1 MVQIRSS
8 NSTCGYLSETKK
20 DFNLKRHLHSHV
32 HCSTICNSQAME
44 KPKCPLMDEWIKKMY
59 VCVYRKK
66 ERKWSRLVMSNSLQP
81 HWTGAHQ
88 VPLSMEFSSQ
98 EYWSGLSFPPP
109 RNLAY
114 PVIEPTSPVSPA
126 LAGGCFTTV
135 PPRKPRLDYVT
146 TEYTSNPNSHS
157 FN

>member
-1 MVQIRSS
+1 M
-8 NSTCGYLSETKK
+8 L
-20 DFNLKRHLHSHV
+20 SHV
-32 HCSTICNSQAME
+32 QLFAT
-44 KPKCPLMDEWIKKMY
+44 P
-59 VCVYRKK
+59 
-66 ERKWSRLVMSNSLQP
+66 
-81 HWTGAHQ
+81 WTGAHQ
-88 VPLSMEFSSQ
+88 VPLSMEFSCQ

-135 PPRKPRLDYVT
+135 PPRKPGLDYMT